1 MTLKR
6 SKSLAECGV
15 RVETSPKIARY
26 RFGPFE
32 LDPEKGSLSRGGIA
46 VRIQDLPYRL
56 LLMLVER
63 AGEIVTREEVRQR
76 LWPENTFVEFDNS
89 LGVAIR
95 KVRESLN
102 DNAEAPHY
110 VATVPRRGYRF
121 VAPVQVQVVEQP
133 TEPTSSPLVAE
144 NLSVVDGAPHRR
156 IYWAVAGLALLLLI
170 GGMFFRFHPSAPY
183 LTAKP
188 ADGVAAQVQVRRSVA
203 VLGLRNLP
211 GRPEDDWLSPVFSEM
226 LDTELGTHGDLRMV
240 SSEDVARIK
249 QQLPP
254 AQAGT
259 LARTT
264 LEQLRKNPGADVVVL
279 GSYTPLPGKDEQRIR
294 LDLRVQ
300 DTADGETIAE
310 EAITGDRNNLFAL
323 AAQAGARLRMRLGL
337 SPNSSRDASAARLAL
352 PADQRSA
359 RLYVEGREKLWA
371 FDFLGARDLLLQAVA
386 ADPQFPLAHS
396 ALSEAWWHL
405 GYADKSRAEAQQARQ
420 LSLDLTQEDRLLI
433 EGQYWRSVPNWPKAV
448 QAYRDLL
455 HLFPDNLDYGLLLAT
470 AQMNVQPTASL
481 QTLATLRRLPT
492 PLGDDARIDMTE
504 ASAWIG
510 QDLTKARA
518 AAQAAIDKGRAQGRP
533 VLVSRTY
540 AFLCQQGTGI
550 GSSMEQALADCENAR
565 QTALA
570 AGDRNGEAMMLTDLA
585 AIHYAQ
591 GDLARAEDMFSTAI
605 KEFREVGNPDGI
617 AAAMSDLG
625 GARLTQGDLKQA
637 KKLLE
642 DSVPNY
648 AAVGDKEGVALSL
661 NNLGDLA
668 RQSGDLPLAE
678 TNYLKAKTTAEEIEN
693 KSAVAYVLMGL
704 GDVYKDRGDIAQARK
719 HYEGSLALRQQTGEQ
734 QTQGETY
741 VALASLSIED
751 GRAPEAETTL
761 RHWKDQFHS
770 EKQADDELAASVGLA
785 VALLAERRQADAQK
799 EIEGSK
805 QLAAKSQ
812 NLLYR
817 LQYEL
822 TFARVLLASEHPELS
837 KPRLQQILRQAH
849 AHSFAG
855 MELET
860 MLAAAE
866 LEKRSGHT
874 AIAREQL
881 ASLENAARGK
891 GFVLVARKAAA
902 ARG

>member
-1 MTLKR
+1 
-6 SKSLAECGV
+6 
-15 RVETSPKIARY
+15 VETSAKTARY

-32 LDPEKGSLSRGGIA
+32 LDPEKGTLARNGIG
-46 VRIQDLPYRL
+46 VKIQDLPYRL

-102 DNAEAPHY
+102 DNADAPHY

-121 VAPVQVQVVEQP
+121 VAPVQVQAVEQP
-133 TEPTSSPLVAE
+133 EAPTPPSLVLPNAAAA
-144 NLSVVDGAPHRR
+144 NGTRSHR
-156 IYWAVAGLALLLLI
+156 IYWAVAGLGLLLLI
-170 GGMFFRFHPSAPY
+170 GGVFFRFHSSAPY
-183 LTAKP
+183 LTPKS
-188 ADGVAAQVQVRRSVA
+188 ADGVAAQVQLRRSVA
-203 VLGLRNLP
+203 VLGFRNLP

-254 AQAGT
+254 AQSGT

-264 LEQLRKNPGADVVVL
+264 LELLRKNPGADVVVL

-310 EAITGDRNNLFAL
+310 EAITGNRNNLFAL
-323 AAQAGARLRMRLGL
+323 ADQAGARLRMRLGL
-337 SPNSSRDASAARLAL
+337 SPNSSQDANAARLAL

-405 GYADKSRAEAQQARQ
+405 GYQDKARTEAQQARQ
-420 LSLDLTQEDRLLI
+420 LSQDLTQEDRLLI

-448 QAYRDLL
+448 QAYHDLF

-481 QTLATLRRLPT
+481 QTLAALRRLPA

-510 QDLTKARA
+510 QDLSRARS
-518 AAQAAIDKGRAQGRP
+518 AAQTAINKGRAQGRP

-540 AFLCQQGTGI
+540 AFLCQQNVGI
-550 GSSMEQALADCENAR
+550 GSSMQQALADCENAR

-570 AGDRNGEAMMLTDLA
+570 AGDRNAEAMMLTDLA

-591 GDLARAEDMFSTAI
+591 GDLLGAENMFSLTI

-625 GARLTQGDLKQA
+625 GARLMQGELKQA
-637 KKLLE
+637 RKLLE

-648 AAVGDKEGVALSL
+648 SAVDDKEGVALSL

-678 TNYLKAKTTAEEIEN
+678 TNYLRARATAQEIEN

-704 GDVYKDRGDIAQARK
+704 GDVYKDRGEIAQARK
-719 HYEGSLALRQQTGEQ
+719 HYDGSLALRKQTGEKQ
-734 QTQGETY
+734 ALGETE
-741 VALASLSIED
+741 VALAGLSVED
-751 GRAPEAETTL
+751 GRAADAETTL
-761 RHWKDQFHS
+761 RQWKDQFHS
-770 EKQADDELAASVGLA
+770 ERQADDELAASVGLTL
-785 VALLAERRQADAQK
+785 ALLAEGRQADAQK
-799 EIEGSK
+799 ESEGAK
-805 QLAAKSQ
+805 ELAVKSQ

-837 KPRLQQILRQAH
+837 KPRLQQILRQAR
-849 AHSFAG
+849 AHGFAG
-855 MELET
+855 MELEAL
-860 MLAAAE
+860 LATAE
-866 LEKRSGHT
+866 LEKLSGHV
-874 AIAREQL
+874 ALAREHL
-881 ASLENAARGK
+881 ASLEKAARGK